1 MLRGRVAYQ
10 RGDRRRVLSAINART
25 AQPHGPFVRFVPLAY
40 VTGHKPRG
48 RGGFLP
54 ERGA

>member
-1 MLRGRVAYQ
+1 MLRGRVARQ
-10 RGDRRRVLSAINART
+10 HGGRRRVLSAINAKT
-25 AQPHGPFVRFVPLAY
+25 AQPYMPYIRLGPLAS

-48 RGGFLP
+48 RSRSSP